1 MKEKIVSIER
11 VSKISSQQ
19 KQKGKTIVLCHGVF
33 DLLHIGHIKHFQEAK
48 TLGDLLIVTVTPDEY
63 VNKGPNRPAFTTRLR
78 LDAIAALQSVDYV
91 VENKWP
97 NAVNTISMIKPDIY
111 FKGPDYKDN
120 ESDLTGM
127 IKEEAKAVKSAK
139 GKIFYSSDI
148 TFSSSR
154 LLNKYAD
161 IYTDDQKVFI
171 SSIENQLQEESLNET
186 FKKLK
191 NLKVLLI
198 GETIIDQYVFC
209 EALGKSGKEPVLAFR
224 DLGSE
229 QYLGGAPAVANHLS
243 NFCKKIT
250 LLTALGEKKEY
261 EGFIRN
267 NLSKNV
273 RTKFIYKSNSPTIV
287 KKRFV
292 DNITKNKTLGVYSI
306 NDESLIS
313 SDEKKFSNIVLN
325 EIKKHDMILIADYGH
340 GLISKSLAVKLSRFS
355 PYTALNVQMNA
366 ANSGSHSFS
375 KYKKADCVII
385 NEGELRHELRSREGN
400 LEKLMKLLSKNLQS
414 KNIVITRGKSG
425 ATLYNSKKK
434 KFFSCPA
441 FASKVV
447 DKIGSGDAMLA
458 LLSISLRGGYD
469 EKFSL
474 FLGSLAAAQS
484 VESIGNSQQIDL
496 KKIRKTIQH
505 AIK

>member
-11 VSKISSQQ
+11 VSKISNQQ
-19 KQKGKTIVLCHGVF
+19 KQKGKIVVLCHGVF

-48 TLGDLLIVTVTPDEY
+48 ALGDFLIVTVTPDEY
-63 VNKGPNRPAFTTRLR
+63 VNKGLNRPAFTTRLR
-78 LDAIAALQSVDYV
+78 LEALAALQSVDYV

-97 NAVNTISMIKPDIY
+97 DAVNTISTIKPSIY

-120 ESDLTGM
+120 ESDITGM
-127 IKEEAKAVKSAK
+127 IKKEAKAVKSAK
-139 GKIFYSSDI
+139 GKILYSSDI
-148 TFSSSR
+148 TFSSST

-161 IYTDDQKVFI
+161 IYTDDQNVFI
-171 SSIENQLQEESLNET
+171 SSIENQLKEESLNET
-186 FKKLK
+186 FKNLK
-191 NLKVLLI
+191 KLKVLLI

-209 EALGKSGKEPVLAFR
+209 EVLGKSGKESVLAFR
-224 DLGSE
+224 DLYSE

-243 NFCKKIT
+243 SFCKNIT

-261 EGFIRN
+261 EGFVKN
-267 NLSKNV
+267 NLSKNI

-292 DNITKNKTLGVYSI
+292 DNITKNKTLGIYSI
-306 NDESLIS
+306 NDESLVS
-313 SDEKKFSNIVLN
+313 SDEKKFGNILSN
-325 EIKKHDMILIADYGH
+325 EIKKHDLVLITDYGH
-340 GLISKSLAVKLSRFS
+340 GLISESLAVKLSRFS

-400 LEKLMKLLSKNLQS
+400 LEKLMKLLSKNL
-414 KNIVITRGKSG
+414 KARNIVVTRGENG
-425 ATLYNSKKK
+425 VILYNNKKR

-458 LLSISLRGGYD
+458 LLSISLRSGYD

-484 VESIGNSQQIDL
+484 VESIGNSQPINL
-496 KKIRKTIQH
+496 ENMRKTIQH